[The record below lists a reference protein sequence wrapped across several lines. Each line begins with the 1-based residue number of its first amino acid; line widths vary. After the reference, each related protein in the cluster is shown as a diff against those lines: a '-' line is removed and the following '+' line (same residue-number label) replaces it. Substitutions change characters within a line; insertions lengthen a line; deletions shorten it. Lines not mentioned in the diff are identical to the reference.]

1 MGTET
6 KLLNMFMLSETRP
19 RMREEIISRER
30 YLDFFEEQFG
40 EDRILCVD
48 GPEGVGVTTTLALFA
63 KRHGDDCASYF
74 NNGWSRHL
82 LNPHII
88 AQSLLAQLSLFT
100 GLTLNPEEKET
111 SLAQCIFRLN
121 KASKNKLLYFVFDGF
136 YSLPTE
142 YVDGIKTL
150 LLPLFGLENVR
161 FLFAGTEESI
171 RQLLPEGVHAKE
183 TNKIL
188 RFQRNDVE
196 DYLNRVFPE
205 LNKEIIET
213 VYDLS
218 DHGLARRIS
227 ILIEKLK
234 KDGIQKIRDYYTYNV
249 TDFYEEDYDWIE
261 AQDDRNLYLMMS
273 LLTFSER
280 PLNKNSI
287 MHTLKLED
295 EVMSALMEKSKD
307 YVEEEN
313 GLINLRS
320 DDFRKY
326 LRDKLLKYKT
336 DIELLMIDQIERSGG
351 EAEKFVYLPAL
362 YKHVKDN
369 KQLVNYLTSENVQ
382 RYLVDNKS
390 QAALN
395 EQCEYGFNACT
406 DFETQAGASFRFA
419 INRSVSRE
427 IEKNELSDTEIEALI
442 AIGDEEQAFDL
453 TQHVFLL
460 EEKLKSLLI
469 IAQAGKNLS
478 GAMREQIDMQIDMLT
493 RTIRFE
499 HIPDKALELA
509 KLMLPVNIEKAL
521 EIIDKV
527 AKVTKDRQQ
536 IDRLYAAFSL
546 SYFNEGKNDE
556 NDTTKTDIANT
567 RIVDE
572 GLRMMTS
579 VMKSIMNDR
588 TAAQVVAK
596 MKELPTPSGQLYFL
610 RFWIP
615 EHSKWEDIGDAVE
628 YAVKL
633 VIDTSATTMP
643 KVTFLRMF
651 CKPLPNMNELQVR
664 KVVGLLDAVTV
675 NIKFPTVEY
684 VRLMILVIRAV
695 VKYDKKE
702 AENRLQALYLEI
714 LELKDK
720 ALQAHCKA
728 LLLRDYEKLGEKNDV
743 ENWLAPSFK
752 LQNEI
757 FDDVLEELQSSAYHL
772 KVVEGPIK
780 VLVCDYPS
788 FVKDVIARMNTAE
801 RQTRAYLLAA
811 TEYIRQTDVKKINWK
826 YFLTLFEN
834 ITYDKTDRDKPLLEL
849 LHKII
854 DVNDKDTILL
864 QTVKDNYLL
873 FMEVERADEL
883 CYFLASLYVWLCNN
897 YIDEIFNDGSS
908 VEAFKKKVKD
918 DLDRAWNT
926 IRVPW
931 LKVNTGYQIGKV
943 LSKISL
949 KQEARDYVSKTAEVR
964 KNQMLSSLSCVE
976 AYGESLN
983 LYSHSL
989 GILIRSGLSRDE
1001 DFEQFSKLMD
1011 YDGSEGEA
1019 IIEWSRIA
1027 LECYG
1032 VNDIERFNKIMN
1044 RYVTKSLKDFSIYQ
1058 QKSVLY
1064 NISPALYMSLP
1075 TLLYGRLEEYDTNF
1089 MNACIENVARY
1100 ILTKYPYPEHTSTNS
1115 IEPQIPL
1122 EKKDYELI
1130 LDLMEHT
1137 QDDGFIFNYTDV
1149 LTRSIKNNR
1158 GNKLSREMQRVLLDT
1173 LQDIVNRRLPM
1184 YGGIQHEGY
1193 KIACTAMIEDSKAG
1207 GNVDAATLK
1216 QRIEGVNNRADQAL
1230 LYSLVARNLKRSSE
1244 KAEFID
1250 IALEKAEGI
1259 NFTFDRMNRFSMC
1272 VQETILT
1279 SSHLK
1284 AQSVGKKV
1292 MELMNKDRNGS
1303 YQDYQR
1309 MLDIVRDNDEELADT
1324 MLEMVDDD
1332 PARVQYKSMLKQRA
1346 QSSKKIEAAKND
1358 FKQLQKLNYDEQV
1371 RFFDKQME
1379 VLVKKK
1385 NVPRNLSDTHPVIS
1399 IIYHNPITDTQNAVL
1414 YFMENVCQK
1423 NALNGKYKFLI
1434 REMHN
1439 AIADNIKIILA
1450 IASGTKDKLDRVI
1463 RIVNEKIDANDAI
1476 IQVGQ
1481 KDKGVRRLLDWYKS
1495 NPKDVLRIIDPY
1507 FHAEDL
1513 YVIKMMMDIN
1523 NDLNCLI
1530 LTWNGT
1536 KEPLLD
1542 LYQKGWHMVSEELT
1556 GRIEVK
1562 SCCYEDRP
1570 DKCPFH
1576 DRWWLLNDTDED
1588 KAIGVRMSSVGTLG
1602 NRITEISDMDDQ
1614 AVESTMS
1621 VFNRFFVYMAP
1632 KYDGLKVKYEEAKVR

>member
-1 MGTET
+1 MKAE
-6 KLLNMFMLSETRP
+6 LLNMFTLSETRP
-19 RMREEIISRER
+19 RMRDEIISRER

-40 EDRILCVD
+40 EDHILCVD

-63 KRHGDDCASYF
+63 KRHGDNCASYF

-82 LNPHII
+82 LSPHTI
-88 AQSLLAQLSLFT
+88 AQSLLAQLSRYT
-100 GLTLNPEEKET
+100 GLTLNPEETES
-111 SLAQCIFRLN
+111 SLAQCIYRLS

-136 YSLPTE
+136 DSLPTE
-142 YVDGIKTL
+142 YVDGIKTV
-150 LLPLFGLENVR
+150 LLPLFGLENAR
-161 FLFAGTEESI
+161 FLFSGTKENI
-171 RQLLPEGVHAKE
+171 RQLLPDGVEAKE
-183 TNKIL
+183 SNTVF

-196 DYLNRVFPE
+196 DYLNRVCPG
-205 LNKEIIET
+205 LDKEDIGT

-218 DHGLARRIS
+218 DNGLARRLS
-227 ILIEKLK
+227 ILTEKLK
-234 KDGIQKIRDYYTYNV
+234 KKGIEKIREYYAYNV

-261 AQDDRNLYLMMS
+261 EQDDRNLYLMMS
-273 LLTFSER
+273 LLAFSER
-280 PLNKNSI
+280 PLNKESI

-295 EVMSALMEKSKD
+295 GVMTKLMETCKD

-313 GLINLRS
+313 GLISLRS

-326 LRDKLLKYKT
+326 LRDKLLRYKT

-351 EAEKFVYLPAL
+351 DAEKFVYLPAL

-369 KQLVNYLTSENVQ
+369 NQLVKYLTSENVQ

-395 EQCEYGFNACT
+395 EQCEYGYNACT
-406 DFETQAGASFRFA
+406 DFETQAGAYFRFA

-442 AIGDEEQAFDL
+442 AIGDEEQAFAL

-460 EEKLKSLLI
+460 EEKLKCLLI

-478 GAMREQIDMQIDMLT
+478 SAMREEIDMQIDMLT
-493 RTIRFE
+493 KTIRFE

-509 KLMLPVNIEKAL
+509 KLMLPVNMEKAL

-546 SYFNEGKNDE
+546 SYNNEGKNDE
-556 NDTTKTDIANT
+556 GDTTKTDIANT
-567 RIVDE
+567 RIADE
-572 GLRMMTS
+572 GLRKMTS
-579 VMKSIMNDR
+579 VMKSIMNDS

-615 EHSKWEDIGDAVE
+615 EHSKREDIGDAVE

-651 CKPLPNMNELQVR
+651 CKPLPNMPEIQVR
-664 KVVGLLDAVTV
+664 KVVGLLDAVTA

-695 VKYDKKE
+695 VKYGKKE
-702 AENRLQALYLEI
+702 AESRLQTLYLEI

-728 LLLRDYEKLGEKNDV
+728 LLLRDYEQLGDKKDV
-743 ENWLAPSFK
+743 ENWLAPSFE
-752 LQNEI
+752 LQGEI
-757 FDDVLEELQSSAYHL
+757 FDDVVEVLQSSAYHM

-780 VLVCDYPS
+780 VLVCDYPT

-811 TEYIRQTDVKKINWK
+811 TEYIRQTDVKKINWS
-826 YFLTLFEN
+826 YFLTLFGN
-834 ITYDKTDRDKPLLEL
+834 ITYDETERDKPLLEL

-854 DVNDKDTILL
+854 DVNDKDTKLL
-864 QTVKDNYLL
+864 QTVKDNYGL

-883 CYFLASLYVWLCNN
+883 CYFLASLYGWLCNN
-897 YIDEIFNDGSS
+897 YTDEKFNDGSS
-908 VEAFKKKVKD
+908 VDEFKGVVKD
-918 DLDRAWNT
+918 DLERAWNK
-926 IRVPW
+926 ISVPW
-931 LKVNTGYQIGKV
+931 LKVSTGYQIGKV

-949 KQEARDYVSKTAEVR
+949 KQEARDYVAKTAELR

-983 LYSHSL
+983 LYAHSL

-1001 DFEQFSKLMD
+1001 DFEQFGKLMD
-1011 YDGSEGEA
+1011 YDDSEGDA
-1019 IIEWSRIA
+1019 IIEWSRVA

-1044 RYVTKSLKDFSIYQ
+1044 RYVTTSLEKFSTYQ
-1058 QKSVLY
+1058 QKRVLY
-1064 NISPALYMSLP
+1064 HISPALYMSLP
-1075 TLLYGRLEEYDTNF
+1075 TLLYSRLEEYDANF
-1089 MNACIENVARY
+1089 NNACIENITRY
-1100 ILTKYPYPEHTSTNS
+1100 ILTKYPYPEYTSTNS

-1122 EKKDYELI
+1122 EKKDYEQM

-1149 LTRSIKNNR
+1149 ITRSIKSNI
-1158 GNKLSREMQRVLLDT
+1158 GSKLSREMQRVLLDS

-1184 YGGIQHEGY
+1184 TGGIQHEGY
-1193 KIACTAMIEDSKAG
+1193 KIACTAMIEGSRAG
-1207 GNVDAATLK
+1207 GNVDAAALK
-1216 QRIEGVNNRADQAL
+1216 TRIEGVKNRADQAF
-1230 LYSLVARNLKRSSE
+1230 LYALVAGNLKRTAE
-1244 KAEFID
+1244 KSEFID
-1250 IALEKAEGI
+1250 LALEKAEGI
-1259 NFTFDRMNRFSMC
+1259 DFTFDRINRFSMC

-1279 SSHLK
+1279 SSHPK
-1284 AQSVGKKV
+1284 AQLVGKKV
-1292 MELMNKDRNGS
+1292 MELMKKDRNGS

-1309 MLDIVRDNDEELADT
+1309 MLDIVRDHDEELADT

-1332 PARVQYKSMLKQRA
+1332 PARVQYKSMLKLRA

-1358 FKQLQKLNYDEQV
+1358 LEKIQRLNDDEQV

-1385 NVPRNLSDTHPVIS
+1385 NVPRDVPDTHPVIAT
-1399 IIYHNPITDTQNAVL
+1399 IYHHPITDTQNAVL
-1414 YFMENVCQK
+1414 YFMENVFQK
-1423 NALNGKYKFLI
+1423 NALNGKYKALL

-1439 AIADNIKIILA
+1439 AIADNIKIVLA
-1450 IASGTKDKLDRVI
+1450 IASGTKEKLDRVI

-1481 KDKGVRRLLDWYKS
+1481 TDKGVQRLLEWYKT
-1495 NPKDVLRIIDPY
+1495 NPKDVLRIIDPH

-1513 YVIKMMMDIN
+1513 FVIKMMMDIN
-1523 NDLNCLI
+1523 NDLKCFI

-1536 KEPLLD
+1536 DEKLQD
-1542 LYQKGWHMVSEELT
+1542 LYQKGWHTVSEELT

-1562 SCCYEDRP
+1562 SCCYEERP
-1570 DKCPFH
+1570 EKCPFH
-1576 DRWWLLNDTDED
+1576 DRWWLLYDTDED
-1588 KAIGVRMSSVGTLG
+1588 KTLGVRMASVSTLG
-1602 NRITEISDMDDQ
+1602 SRISEISNMDDE

-1621 VFNRFFVYMAP
+1621 IFNRFFVNMAP
-1632 KYDGLKVKYEEAKVR
+1632 KYEGQKIKYEEAKVR